1 MPLVDQYGRTIDS
14 RTPIERAAERER
26 AEPVP
31 PNPIRHAAQQNVS
44 YASEQ
49 HKTQDSYQN
58 YVSHTGFGTDNV
70 NTFGGYGF
78 YPITR
83 LRIIL
88 DWAFRS
94 SWVCRIACEAV
105 AEDMT
110 REGFDLGSDDLDPDD
125 AQELYG
131 AFDQHHAIWDRL
143 AEAITWSRLYGGA
156 GIYVMIDG
164 QKPDTPLRPETVG
177 PGQFLGLLP
186 LDRWLVQ
193 PSLNELVTDRS
204 SPDFGYPKFYVTVGD
219 TPLPGNTRIHH
230 TRFLRFNGAKLP
242 YYQRLSENMW
252 DMSVLEPI
260 WDRLLAFD
268 MTTASTAQLVNRA
281 SLRTLAIE
289 NWKEVVGTGGKL
301 LEAQL
306 QAIEWL
312 RRMQVNEGISI
323 IDVNDRIEYAQYTFT
338 GLDAVLIQMV
348 QQLAGALGIPL
359 VRFFGQSPA
368 GLNSTGES
376 DWRNYYDMIRTTQQR
391 RLYTKV
397 DFILDCVARS
407 LKIKLPQGFT
417 WSFNPLWQLQDAEK
431 SSIASQITQTVLSAY
446 EAGIMP
452 NSAIVLK
459 ELKQQAQKTNIW
471 TNITEEDIKAAENAP
486 PQVPGMQMPGA
497 EGAGMPPGPPQPG
510 AQPPAGSQP
519 DQFLPGGAAQP
530 SSGPVGEGD
539 AFGGGGEGPDELPSP
554 GGNIRSFLP
563 RRGFLPGGGKQD
575 AAAPEPYKAHGKPIF
590 HVYYNRDKDLPGRQ
604 IKFMGHDIVVERE
617 KGETRDEGSSEGA
630 VMSVPY
636 GYFPGTRANDGD
648 ALDCFMGDAE
658 DSNRVFVIDQV
669 NPDTREFH
677 QPKVFLGF
685 RTGEAVLDA
694 FNKFYADGR
703 GPQRFGGGKEFGL
716 KDFANWLDRFRIK
729 AEAG

>member
-1 MPLVDQYGRTIDS
+1 VPLVDQFGRTIDN
-14 RTPIERAAERER
+14 RTPIERAAARER

-31 PNPIRHAAQQNVS
+31 AQPLRHAA
-44 YASEQ
+44 EQ
-49 HKTQDSYQN
+49 KVAFAQKTLDSYQN
-58 YVSHTGFGTDNV
+58 FVSHTGFGTDNV
-70 NTFGGYGF
+70 NSFGGYGF

-94 SWVCRIACEAV
+94 SWVCRVACEAV

-110 REGFDLGSDDLDPDD
+110 REGFDLGSEIDPD
-125 AQELYG
+125 ASQEIYA
-131 AFDQHHAIWDRL
+131 AFDQTYAVWDRL

-156 GIYVMIDG
+156 GIYIMIDG

-177 PGQFLGLLP
+177 PDQFTGLLP

-193 PSLNELVTDRS
+193 PTLNELVTDKAS
-204 SPDFGYPKFYVTVGD
+204 ASFGRPKYYTTVGD
-219 TPLPGNTRIHH
+219 TPLPGNTKIHH
-230 TRFLRFNGAKLP
+230 TRFLRFDGAKLP

-289 NWKEVVGTGGKL
+289 KWKETVGTGGSM

-306 QAIEWL
+306 AAIEWL
-312 RRMQVNEGISI
+312 RRTQVNEGITI
-323 IDVNDRIEYAQYTFT
+323 IDSQDRLEYASYSFV

-407 LKIKLPQGFT
+407 LRIKLPKGFT

-446 EAGIMP
+446 EAGVLP

-471 TNITEEDIKAAENAP
+471 TNITEEEITAAENAP
-486 PQVPGMQMPGA
+486 PQVPGMPGMG
-497 EGAGMPPGPPQPG
+497 GAGMPPGMPGNAPGGMSQPG
-510 AQPPAGSQP
+510 GQQGQP
-519 DQFLPGGAAQP
+519 DQFLPGGSPPA
-530 SSGPVGEGD
+530 SSGPVD
-539 AFGGGGEGPDELPSP
+539 SGGVAIGAVGEGPDD
-554 GGNIRSFLP
+554 NIRSFLP
-563 RRGFLPGGGKQD
+563 RRGFLPGGHGED
-575 AAAPEPYKAHGKPIF
+575 TPAPARRGHGKPIF
-590 HVYYNRDKDLPGRQ
+590 HVYYNRDEDLPGRQ
-604 IKFMGHDIVVERE
+604 IKFLGHDIVIERE
-617 KGETRDEGSSEGA
+617 KGEPRPEGSSQGA
-630 VMSVPY
+630 VMAVPY
-636 GYFPGTRANDGD
+636 GHFPGTRANDGD
-648 ALDCFMGDAE
+648 ALDCFVGDAA

-685 RTGEAVLDA
+685 RNSDTVLDA

-703 GPQRFGGGKEFGL
+703 GPQRFGSGKEYTL
-716 KDFANWLDRFRIK
+716 RDFAKWLDRFRIR
-729 AEAG
+729 AASSA

>member
-1 MPLVDQYGRTIDS
+1 MALIDQYGQPIDS
-14 RTPIERAAERER
+14 RTPIERAAARER

-31 PNPIRHAAQQNVS
+31 THPIRHAAEQNVS
-44 YASEQ
+44 YSQ
-49 HKTQDSYQN
+49 RTTDSYQN
-58 YVSHTGFGTDNV
+58 FITHTGFGTDNA
-70 NTFGGYGF
+70 NSFGGYGF

-94 SWVCRIACEAV
+94 SWVCRVACEAV

-110 REGFDLGSDDLDPDD
+110 REGFDLGSELDPDE
-125 AQELYG
+125 AQQLYG
-131 AFDQHHAIWDRL
+131 AFDQQYSLWDRF
-143 AEAITWSRLYGGA
+143 AETITWSRLYGGA
-156 GIYVMIDG
+156 GAYVMIDG

-177 PGQFLGLLP
+177 PDMFDGLLP

-193 PSLNELVTDRS
+193 PSLNDLVTDRHS
-204 SPDFGYPKFYVTVGD
+204 IDFGKPKFYVTVGD

-230 TRFLRFNGAKLP
+230 SRFLRFDGAKLP

-312 RRMQVNEGISI
+312 RRMQVNEGISV
-323 IDVNDRIEYAQYTFT
+323 IDVNDRLEYAQYTFT

-376 DWRNYYDMIRTTQQR
+376 DWRNYYDMVRTTQQR

-397 DFILDCVARS
+397 DFVLDCVARS
-407 LKIKLPQGFT
+407 LRIKLPKGFT
-417 WSFNPLWQLQDAEK
+417 WSFKPLWQLQDAEK
-431 SSIASQITQTVLSAY
+431 SSIASQITQTVLSAF
-446 EAGIMP
+446 EAGVMP

-459 ELKQQAQKTNIW
+459 ELKQQSQKTNIW
-471 TNITEEDIKAAENAP
+471 TNITEKDIADAENAP
-486 PQVPGMQMPGA
+486 PQVPGMPGGMSGA
-497 EGAGMPPGPPQPG
+497 AGAGMPPGMPVG
-510 AQPPAGSQP
+510 VGQPPEQQGQQEQQP
-519 DQFLPGGAAQP
+519 RFLPGATP
-530 SSGPVGEGD
+530 PSSSGPVDSGG
-539 AFGGGGEGPDELPSP
+539 AFAGAEGEGPD
-554 GGNIRSFLP
+554 NVRSFLP
-563 RRGFLPGGGKQD
+563 RRGFLPVGRDEELPGGVPQGRRS
-575 AAAPEPYKAHGKPIF
+575 KPIF

-604 IKFMGHDIVVERE
+604 IRFLGHDIVIERE
-617 KGETRDEGSSEGA
+617 AGEARPEGSSQGA
-630 VMSVPY
+630 VMAFPY
-636 GYFPGTRANDGD
+636 GHFPGTRANDGD
-648 ALDCFMGDAE
+648 ALDCFVGDAE
-658 DSNRVFVIDQV
+658 DSNRVFVIDQI
-669 NPDTREFH
+669 NPDTKEFH

-685 RTGEAVLDA
+685 RNGEAVLDA

-703 GPQRFGGGKEFGL
+703 GQQRFGGGKEYTL
-716 KDFANWLDRFRIK
+716 KDFGKWLDRFRIR
-729 AEAG
+729 AAGAAVNT

>member
-1 MPLVDQYGRTIDS
+1 MPLIDQYGNPIDS
-14 RTPIERAAERER
+14 RTPIERAAARER

-31 PNPIRHAAQQNVS
+31 RFPIRHAAEQNIN
-44 YASEQ
+44 Y
-49 HKTQDSYQN
+49 KTADSTRTADSYQN
-58 YVSHTGFGTDNV
+58 MVSHTGFGTDNV
-70 NTFGGYGF
+70 NSFGGYGF
-78 YPITR
+78 FPITR

-94 SWVCRIACEAV
+94 SWVCRVACEAV

-110 REGFDLGSDDLDPDD
+110 REGFDLGSEIDPDD

-131 AFDQHHAIWDRL
+131 AFDQQHAIWDRL

-156 GIYVMIDG
+156 GAYVMIDG
-164 QKPDTPLRPETVG
+164 QKPETPLRSETVG
-177 PGQFLGLLP
+177 PNQFLGILP

-193 PSLNELVTDRS
+193 PSLNDLVTDRTS
-204 SPDFGYPKFYVTVGD
+204 LDFGKPKYYTTVGD
-219 TPLPGNTRIHH
+219 TPIHGNTKIHH
-230 TRFLRFNGAKLP
+230 TRFLRFDGAKLP

-281 SLRTLAIE
+281 SLRTLAVE

-323 IDVNDRIEYAQYTFT
+323 IDINDRIEYAQYTFT

-407 LKIKLPQGFT
+407 LRIKLPKGFT

-431 SSIASQITQTVLSAY
+431 SSIANQITTTVLSAF
-446 EAGIMP
+446 EAGVLP

-471 TNITEEDIKAAENAP
+471 TNITEEDIKQAENAP
-486 PQVPGMQMPGA
+486 PQVPGMPGA
-497 EGAGMPPGPPQPG
+497 MGGEEGAGMPPGPPQPG
-510 AQPPAGSQP
+510 AQQGPQP
-519 DQFLPGGAAQP
+519 DSFLPGGA
-530 SSGPVGEGD
+530 SGPSDGPVDSTG
-539 AFGGGGEGPDELPSP
+539 AFLGAEGEGPEV
-554 GGNIRSFLP
+554 GNVRSFLP
-563 RRGFLPGGGKQD
+563 RRGFLPGGRDD
-575 AAAPEPYKAHGKPIF
+575 APAARSAGSRKKPIF
-590 HVYYNRDKDLPGRQ
+590 HVYYNRDRDLPGRQ
-604 IKFMGHDIVVERE
+604 IRFLGHDVVIERE
-617 KGETRDEGSSEGA
+617 AGETRDEGSSQGA

-648 ALDCFMGDAE
+648 ALDCFVGDAE
-658 DSNRVFVIDQV
+658 DSNRVFVIDQM
-669 NPDTREFH
+669 NPDTGEFH
-677 QPKVFLGF
+677 QPKVFMGF
-685 RTGEAVLDA
+685 RNSDAVLDA

-703 GPQRFGGGKEFGL
+703 GPKRFGGGKEFTL
-716 KDFANWLDRFRIK
+716 KDFGKWLDRFRIR
-729 AEAG
+729 AA

>member
-1 MPLVDQYGRTIDS
+1 MPIIDQYGNEIDR
-14 RTPIERAAERER
+14 RTPIERRAEAER
-26 AEPVP
+26 AQPVP
-31 PNPIRHAAQQNVS
+31 RQPIRHAA
-44 YASEQ
+44 EQ
-49 HKTQDSYQN
+49 KVAFAQKTLDSYQN
-58 YVSHTGFGTDNV
+58 FVTHTGFGTDNA
-70 NTFGGYGF
+70 NSYGGYGF

-94 SWVCRIACEAV
+94 SWVCRVACEAV

-110 REGFDLGSDDLDPDD
+110 REGFDLGSELDPDD
-125 AQELYG
+125 AQELYA
-131 AFDQHHAIWDRL
+131 AFDQHYAIWDRL
-143 AEAITWSRLYGGA
+143 AETITWSRLYGGA
-156 GIYVMIDG
+156 GAYLMIDG
-164 QKPDTPLRPETVG
+164 QKPETELRPQTVG
-177 PGQFLGLLP
+177 PDQFSGLLP

-193 PSLNELVTDRS
+193 PSLNELVTDKTS
-204 SPDFGYPKFYVTVGD
+204 ADFGRPKYYTTVGD
-219 TPLPGNTRIHH
+219 TPLPGNTKIHH
-230 TRFLRFNGAKLP
+230 TRFLRFDGAKLP

-306 QAIEWL
+306 SAIDWL
-312 RRMQVNEGISI
+312 RRMQVNEGISV

-407 LKIKLPQGFT
+407 MGVKLPKGFT

-431 SSIASQITQTVLSAY
+431 SSIASQITQTVMSAF
-446 EAGIMP
+446 EAGVLP

-459 ELKQQAQKTNIW
+459 ELKQQSQKTNIW

-486 PQVPGMQMPGA
+486 PQVPGMQPGQGMGA
-497 EGAGMPPGPPQPG
+497 QGEGGGMPPAPPGAGPPQP
-510 AQPPAGSQP
+510 PSPN
-519 DQFLPGGAAQP
+519 QFLPGASAS
-530 SSGPVGEGD
+530 SSGPMEGD
-539 AFGGGGEGPDELPSP
+539 DELPEEGEGPASQSQ
-554 GGNIRSFLP
+554 GGRSFLP
-563 RRGFLPGGGKQD
+563 SRSFMPKKSFLPGRGYETLG
-575 AAAPEPYKAHGKPIF
+575 APEVRGGHGKPIF
-590 HVYYNRDKDLPGRQ
+590 HVYYNRDKDLTGRQ
-604 IKFMGHDIVVERE
+604 IKFLGHDIIIERE
-617 KGETRDEGSSEGA
+617 SGEERPEGSSQGA

-648 ALDCFMGDAE
+648 ALDCFVGDAE
-658 DSNRVFVIDQV
+658 DSNRVFVIDQC
-669 NPDTREFH
+669 NPDTKEFH

-685 RTGEAVLDA
+685 RNSDAVLDA
-694 FNKFYADGR
+694 FHKFYADGR
-703 GPQRFGGGKEFGL
+703 GPQRFGGGKEFTL
-716 KDFANWLDRFRIK
+716 KDFAKWLDRFRIR
-729 AEAG
+729 AA

>member
-1 MPLVDQYGRTIDS
+1 MASLIDQYGREIDR

-31 PNPIRHAAQQNVS
+31 RQPIRHAA
-44 YASEQ
+44 EQ
-49 HKTQDSYQN
+49 KVAFAQKTLDSYQN
-58 YVSHTGFGTDNV
+58 FVTHTGMGTENA
-70 NTFGGYGF
+70 NSYGGYGF
-78 YPITR
+78 FPITR

-94 SWVCRIACEAV
+94 SWVCRVACEAV

-110 REGFDLGSDDLDPDD
+110 REGFDLGSEIDPDD
-125 AQELYG
+125 TQELYA
-131 AFDQHHAIWDRL
+131 AFDQTYAIWDRM

-156 GIYVMIDG
+156 GAYVMIDG
-164 QKPDTPLRPETVG
+164 QKPETPLRPETVG
-177 PGQFLGLLP
+177 PGQFLGILP

-193 PSLNELVTDRS
+193 PSLNELVTDAK
-204 SPDFGYPKFYVTVGD
+204 SPNFGRPKYYTTVGD
-219 TPLPGNTRIHH
+219 TPIEGNTKIHH
-230 TRFLRFNGAKLP
+230 TRFLRFDGAKLP
-242 YYQRLSENMW
+242 FYQRLSENMW

-281 SLRTLAIE
+281 SLRTLAVE

-306 QAIEWL
+306 SAIDWL

-323 IDVNDRIEYAQYTFT
+323 IDTEDRIEYAQYTFT

-391 RLYTKV
+391 RLYNKV

-407 LKIKLPQGFT
+407 MKIKLPKGFT

-431 SSIASQITQTVLSAY
+431 SSIASQITTTVLSAY
-446 EAGIMP
+446 EAGVLP

-459 ELKQQAQKTNIW
+459 ELKQQSQKTNIW

-486 PQVPGMQMPGA
+486 PQVPGMPMGA
-497 EGAGMPPGPPQPG
+497 EGGAGMPPGPPQPG
-510 AQPPAGSQP
+510 QPPGQPPAGPQP
-519 DQFLPGGAAQP
+519 DQFLPGSAASS
-530 SSGPVGEGD
+530 SSGPVDND
-539 AFGGGGEGPDELPSP
+539 AAFMGAEGEGPDGPHA
-554 GGNIRSFLP
+554 NVRAFLP
-563 RRGFLPGGGKQD
+563 QRGFLPGGRDQT
-575 AAAPEPYKAHGKPIF
+575 AAPPRRAHGKPIF
-590 HVYYNRDKDLPGRQ
+590 HVYHNRDENLKGRQ
-604 IKFMGHDIVVERE
+604 IKFLGHDVIIERE
-617 KGETRDEGSSEGA
+617 AGEERPEGSSEGA

-636 GYFPGTRANDGD
+636 GYFPGTKANDGD
-648 ALDCFMGDAE
+648 ALDVFLGDAE
-658 DSNRVFVIDQV
+658 DSNRVFVIDQL

-677 QPKVFLGF
+677 QPKVFMGF
-685 RTGEAVLDA
+685 RTSEAVLDA

-703 GPQRFGGGKEFGL
+703 GAARFGGGKEYTLRDFG
-716 KDFANWLDRFRIK
+716 KWLDRFRVR
-729 AEAG
+729 AAAGS

>member
-1 MPLVDQYGRTIDS
+1 MASLLDQFGRTIDS
-14 RTPIERAAERER
+14 RTPIERAADRER

-31 PNPIRHAAQQNVS
+31 ANPIRHAA
-44 YASEQ
+44 EQ
-49 HKTQDSYQN
+49 KVAFAQRTLDSYQN
-58 YVSHTGFGTDNV
+58 FVTHTGFGTDNP
-70 NTFGGYGF
+70 NSFGGYGF

-94 SWVCRIACEAV
+94 SWVCRVACEAV

-110 REGFDLGSDDLDPDD
+110 REGFDLGSEIDPDD
-125 AQELYG
+125 SQEIYA
-131 AFDQHHAIWDRL
+131 AFDQHFAIWDRL

-156 GIYVMIDG
+156 GLYVMIDG
-164 QKPDTPLRPETVG
+164 QKPETPLRSETVG
-177 PGQFLGLLP
+177 PNQFMGVLP

-193 PSLNELVTDRS
+193 PSLNELVTEPT
-204 SPDFGYPKFYVTVGD
+204 SPSFGKPKFYTTVGD
-219 TPLPGNTRIHH
+219 TPLPGNTKIHH
-230 TRFLRFNGAKLP
+230 SRFLRFDGAKLP

-260 WDRLLAFD
+260 WDRLLSFD

-281 SLRTLAIE
+281 SLRTLAVE
-289 NWKEVVGTGGKL
+289 KWKETVGTGGPL
-301 LEAQL
+301 LEAQVA
-306 QAIEWL
+306 AIEWL
-312 RRMQVNEGISI
+312 RRMQVNEGITV
-323 IDVNDRIEYAQYTFT
+323 IDAQDRLEYAQYTFT

-397 DFILDCVARS
+397 DFILDCMARS
-407 LKIKLPQGFT
+407 KRIKLPKGFT

-431 SSIASQITQTVLSAY
+431 SSIASQITQTVLTAY
-446 EAGIMP
+446 EAGVLP

-459 ELKQQAQKTNIW
+459 ELKQQSQKTNIW
-471 TNITEEDIKAAENAP
+471 TNITEKDIEQAENAP
-486 PQVPGMQMPGA
+486 PQVPGMPGA
-497 EGAGMPPGPPQPG
+497 MGGPGGASMPPGPPQPG
-510 AQPPAGSQP
+510 AEQPE
-519 DQFLPGGAAQP
+519 FLPGGTPPA
-530 SSGPVGEGD
+530 SSGPVDTDSDPYGAE
-539 AFGGGGEGPDELPSP
+539 GEGPGS
-554 GGNIRSFLP
+554 NVRSFLP
-563 RRGFLPGGGKQD
+563 RRGFLPGGRDGSLD
-575 AAAPEPYKAHGKPIF
+575 APPRRGHGKPIF
-590 HVYYNRDKDLPGRQ
+590 HVYYNRDKNLPGRQ
-604 IKFMGHDIVVERE
+604 IRFLGHDIVIERE
-617 KGETRDEGSSEGA
+617 QGETRDEGSSEGA

-636 GYFPGTRANDGD
+636 GYFPGTMANDGD
-648 ALDCFMGDAE
+648 ALDVFVGDAE
-658 DSNRVFVIDQV
+658 DSNRVFVVNQL

-685 RTGEAVLDA
+685 RKEDAVLDA

-703 GPQRFGGGKEFGL
+703 GPQRFGGGKEFTL
-716 KDFANWLDRFRIK
+716 RDFGKWLDQFRVR
-729 AEAG
+729 AA